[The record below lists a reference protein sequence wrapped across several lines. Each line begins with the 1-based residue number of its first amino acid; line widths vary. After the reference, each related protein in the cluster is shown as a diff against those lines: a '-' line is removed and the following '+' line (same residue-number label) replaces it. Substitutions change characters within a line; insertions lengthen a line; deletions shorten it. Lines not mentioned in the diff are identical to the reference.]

1 MSGLSRKVALLLS
14 ALALASLPLGAW
26 MASAH
31 TQTYKTNLSIHYDKH
46 DDSIWG
52 HAGTSSFCQEDRNIT
67 VFHDGS
73 SYATTTSGHAGM
85 WSVGSGGSGSYY
97 ATVDESHRTGYGDD
111 NTCLG
116 DTSSTIAVT

>member
-31 TQTYKTNLSIHYDKH
+31 TQTYQTNLSIHFDKQN
-46 DDSIWG
+46 DSIWG
-52 HAGTSSFCQEDRNIT
+52 HVGSSSFCQEDRNVT

-73 SYATTTSGHAGM
+73 SYSTTTSGHAGM
-85 WSVGSGGSGSYY
+85 WSVASDGSGSYY
-97 ATVDESHRTGYGDD
+97 ATVDESHTTGYGHDH
-111 NTCLG
+111 TCLA
-116 DTSSTIAVT
+116 DTSPTIDVK